1 MGRPS
6 ARARSR
12 RRRLSS
18 SAKGFPLILVLAS
31 LLAAGNTV
39 SGVVFAD
46 ANADG
51 RREPGE
57 AGVAGVVVTDGTTV
71 VTTDAA
77 GEYLLADVTA
87 AHVFVVTPGDRR
99 AVGSWY
105 RATAARVDFPLA
117 PAPLPARWRFA
128 HLSDPH
134 VEPATAAR
142 LRAALEGA
150 AGRAAD
156 FALVSGDLVFDAL
169 RADAATAR
177 TRYAAYDA
185 VAAASPVP
193 IRPVIGNHDVFGIDR
208 RWSHATV
215 GEPGYG
221 KALYEEREGP
231 RYSAFNRGQVH
242 FLVLDTIGVDDTR
255 YYGRLDEAQ
264 LEWIRRELRYV
275 PAGLTVV
282 TVGHI
287 PLRSAALALSY
298 AAEGVARS
306 LLSVGGRT
314 SFPHV
319 VGNAGALVEILKAY
333 RWTLALQGHTH
344 VAEKLPADGGTRT
357 RYHTAPAVTRLP
369 QANPPSGYFMY
380 AVEGGEVDDGE
391 LVSLE

>member
-1 MGRPS
+1 M
-6 ARARSR
+6 
-12 RRRLSS
+12 
-18 SAKGFPLILVLAS
+18 
-31 LLAAGNTV
+31 

-51 RREPGE
+51 RRDAGE
-57 AGVAGVVVTDGTTV
+57 AAVAGVVVTDGTNV

-77 GEYLLADVTA
+77 GEYALADVTA

-105 RATAARVDFPLA
+105 RATAAHVDFPLA
-117 PAPLPARWRFA
+117 SAPLPARWRFA

-134 VEPATAAR
+134 VEAASAAR
-142 LRAALEGA
+142 FRAALASA

-156 FALVSGDLVFDAL
+156 LAIISGDLVFDAL

-177 TRYAAYDA
+177 ARYAAYDA

-193 IRPVIGNHDVFGIDR
+193 VRSVIGNHDVFGIDR

-221 KALYEEREGP
+221 KALYEEKEGP
-231 RYSAFNRGQVH
+231 RYSAFNRGGVH

-255 YYGRLDEAQ
+255 YYGLLDEAQ
-264 LEWIRRELRYV
+264 LEWARRELRQV
-275 PAGLTVV
+275 PAGTTVV

-287 PLRSAALALSY
+287 PLRSGALALSY
-298 AAEGVARS
+298 AAEGLARS

-314 SFPHV
+314 SYPHV
-319 VGNAGALVEILKAY
+319 VRNADALVEILRPY

-344 VAEKLPADGGTRT
+344 VAERLPAEAGART
-357 RYHTAPAVTRLP
+357 RYHTAPAITRLP
-369 QANPPSGYFMY
+369 QGQPPSGFFVYQ
-380 AVEGGEVDDGE
+380 VDGGEVDDGE
-391 LVSLE
+391 LVPLDALQGAGE